1 MHRKIGDRTLMTQSV
16 QLLGISNAIV
26 DVLAH
31 VDENFLKLIGAPLGS
46 MTLIDEAR
54 AHEIYD
60 MMGPATEMSGGS
72 VANTIAGFAILG
84 GSASYI
90 GRVQNDQLGEIFVH
104 DMRSLGVDVRT
115 LPVADGAP
123 TARSHIL
130 IDPDGQRTM
139 QTYLGACTELGVSD
153 VTEETVGT
161 PKVILL
167 EGYVWDIP
175 EGPALAAEAIRIAKQ
190 NGSAVALSLSDSY
203 CVERHRDAFAK
214 VVRDD
219 VDMVFA
225 DDDEVMALY
234 EVDKFEDVLSAI
246 DGSDK
251 LFVMTRSEKGS
262 VIVAGATK
270 IVQEAN
276 AIEQLIDTTG
286 AGDAYAAAFLY
297 GWANDKSLDE
307 CARLGT
313 HVATSVIQQ
322 LGARIE
328 TNVLESYQ

>member
-1 MHRKIGDRTLMTQSV
+1 MTQSV

-60 MMGPATEMSGGS
+60 MMGPTTEMSGGS

-262 VIVAGATK
+262 VIVEGATK

-322 LGARIE
+322 VGARID